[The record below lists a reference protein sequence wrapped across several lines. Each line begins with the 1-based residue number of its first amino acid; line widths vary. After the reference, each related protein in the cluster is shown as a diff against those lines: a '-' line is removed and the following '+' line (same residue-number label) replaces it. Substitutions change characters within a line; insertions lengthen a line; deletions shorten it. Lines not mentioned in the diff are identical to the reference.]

1 VKRAVGQ
8 RGVTILEMLVGVTVL
23 FVAMTSVAGMLVQSG
38 RINKS
43 QQMTAAAQSDTRTCL
58 AMIESTLRT
67 AGWDP
72 MSAGIQVVRLDSDPG
87 DGVEVIEAFA
97 DLDAD
102 GDTDG
107 PDEQVLIRHVNDRI
121 EWRRSVGGSFEIL
134 ATGISNDADGD
145 GTVEQMFVPD
155 STTNPTRIVVTITA
169 ESSGTDPLSREP
181 VRHTMASE
189 ITLRKKL

>member
-1 VKRAVGQ
+1 VRYPADQ
-8 RGVTILEMLVGVTVL
+8 RGVTILELLVGVTVL
-23 FVAMTSVAGMLVQSG
+23 FVAMTSVAGMLIQSG

-43 QQMTAAAQSDTRTCL
+43 QKMTATAQSDARTCL
-58 AMIESTLRT
+58 AMIETTLRT

-72 MSAGIQVVRLDSDPG
+72 LSAGIQVVRLDSDPG
-87 DGVEVIEAFA
+87 DGVEVIEVFA

-107 PDEQVLIRHVNDRI
+107 PDEQVLIRHLNDRI
-121 EWRRSVGGSFEIL
+121 EWRRSVDGSFEIL

-169 ESSGTDPLSREP
+169 GSSGADPLSGKL
-181 VRHTMASE
+181 VRYTMASE
-189 ITLRKKL
+189 IALRKKL

>member
-1 VKRAVGQ
+1 MRRPAGQ
-8 RGVTILEMLVGVTVL
+8 RGVTMLEMLISMAVL
-23 FVAMTSVAGMLVQSG
+23 FVAMTSIAGLLLQSG

-43 QQMTAAAQSDTRTCL
+43 QQMTVVAQSDARICL
-58 AMIESTLRT
+58 AMIETTLRT

-72 MSAGIQVVRLDSDPG
+72 MSAGIQVVGLDSDPG
-87 DGVEVIEAFA
+87 DGVETIEVFA

-107 PDEQVLIRHVNDRI
+107 PDEQVLIRHLNDRL

-181 VRHTMASE
+181 VRYTIASE
-189 ITLRKKL
+189 VALRKKL